1 MKAKVLA
8 KMFWEVKEVRRMLG
22 KGGGLGCAVPS
33 RQLGVLVLFR
43 RRREHQEIARSPELQ
58 AAYFEESEQL
68 LKRLPNNPF
77 AARNKWP

>member
-1 MKAKVLA
+1 MQSLPGSLE
-8 KMFWEVKEVRRMLG
+8 FWCE
-22 KGGGLGCAVPS
+22 
-33 RQLGVLVLFR
+33 LF